1 MLMLQQK
8 VRILAEPYLGEE
20 QFDDDRIGQVT
31 NIMSLI
37 LRDDDVLYQLE
48 GHYSECLWRED
59 ELGAGDC
66 MLAIEPRF
74 NLGDEVLIRRIGE
87 PDILQTVGAIYGTE
101 NDFRYLFEEGGW
113 DAKIHDVGEPEK
125 NLTLSRRKLEYTLF

>member
-1 MLMLQQK
+1 MLKLGQD
-8 VRILAEPYLGEE
+8 VIIYDTPAYGDEYFDEDYIYERAIICGITTINDELA
-20 QFDDDRIGQVT
+20 
-31 NIMSLI
+31 
-37 LRDDDVLYQLE
+37 YQLE
-48 GHYSECLWRED
+48 GHDSECLWRED

-101 NDFRYLFEEGGW
+101 NDFRYLFEEEGW
-113 DAKIHDVGEPEK
+113 DAKIHDVGEPET

>member
-8 VRILAEPYLGEE
+8 VRILAKPYLGEE
-20 QFDDDRIGQVT
+20 RFDDDRIGQLT
-31 NIMSLI
+31 YIMSLI
-37 LRDDDVLYQLE
+37 QRDDDVLYQLE
-48 GHYSECLWRED
+48 GHNSECLWRED
-59 ELGAGDC
+59 ELGAGGC
-66 MLAIEPRF
+66 MLTIEPQF
-74 NLGDEVLIRRIGE
+74 NLGDEVFVHRIGE

-101 NDFRYLFEEGGW
+101 NDFRYLFEEEGW

>member
-1 MLMLQQK
+1 MLMLQQR
-8 VRILAEPYLGEE
+8 VRILAKPYLGEE
-20 QFDDDRIGQVT
+20 RFNDDRIGQLT
-31 NIMSLI
+31 YIMCLI
-37 LRDDDVLYQLE
+37 QRDDDVLYQLE
-48 GHYSECLWRED
+48 GHDSECLWRED
-59 ELGAGDC
+59 ELGVGDC

-74 NLGDEVLIRRIGE
+74 NLGDEVLVHRIGE

-101 NDFRYLFEEGGW
+101 NDFRYLFEEEGW

>member
-20 QFDDDRIGQVT
+20 HFDDDRIGQVT

-48 GHYSECLWRED
+48 EHDSECLWRED

-74 NLGDEVLIRRIGE
+74 NLGDEVLIRRYVLWNTHETI
-87 PDILQTVGAIYGTE
+87 PYAYV
-101 NDFRYLFEEGGW
+101 RYDHEV
-113 DAKIHDVGEPEK
+113 KPV
-125 NLTLSRRKLEYTLF
+125 NTYTLF